1 MVDLGFGCMRLPLLN
16 SDDPTS
22 YNEEKIF
29 KLFDMFI
36 ENGFKYFD
44 TAYVYHGYTC
54 EQFIKKALV
63 NRYPRD
69 KFYLATKLPLRDF
82 KNEADLPIV
91 FQEQLDNCGVKYFD
105 FYLLHAMGMN
115 VYQKCVDN
123 HAFEFVKKIKEEGKA
138 KNIGMSFHDTPELLR
153 EIMEKYGDCIDFLQ
167 LQINYIDFDQA
178 NVRGRECLEIAK
190 EFNKPV
196 TVMEP
201 CKGGTL
207 VNVPEDV
214 KTLFESINPDASIA
228 SWAFKFVASQE
239 GVTRILSGMNDF
251 NQLEDNMKTFKEMKP
266 LTAQEQEAIDKAIKI
281 INENIAIRCTGCSYC
296 TKGCPMN
303 IAIPQ
308 YFALYNSINQKTG
321 QFSSQQIYYRN
332 LYLNG
337 HGKASECIKCGA
349 CENACPQHLPI
360 RQYLEEM
367 VVEKLEKNL
376 TMSVRK

>member
-1 MVDLGFGCMRLPLLN
+1 MTDLGFGCMRLPLLN

-29 KLFDMFI
+29 KLFDSFI
-36 ENGFKYFD
+36 ENGFTYFD

-63 NRYPRD
+63 SRYPRD
-69 KFYLATKLPLRDF
+69 KYKLATKLPLRDF
-82 KNEADLPIV
+82 KDEADLPNV
-91 FQEQLDNCGVKYFD
+91 FQEQLDNCGVEYFD
-105 FYLLHAMGMN
+105 YYLLHALGMN

-138 KNIGMSFHDTPELLR
+138 INVGMSFHDSPELLE
-153 EIMEKYGDCIDFLQ
+153 EILEKYGDCLDFIQ
-167 LQINYIDFDQA
+167 LQINYIDFDQP
-178 NVRGRECLEIAK
+178 NIRGRECLEICNK
-190 EFNKPV
+190 YNKPV

-207 VNVPEDV
+207 VNVPEEV
-214 KTLFESINPDASIA
+214 NKLFLDYNPNASIA
-228 SWAFKFVASQE
+228 SWAFRFAASQK
-239 GVTRILSGMNDF
+239 GIVRVLSGMNDF
-251 NQLEDNMKTFKEMKP
+251 DQLDDNMKTFKDIKP
-266 LTAQEQEAIDKAIKI
+266 LNEEEMALINKAIEI
-281 INENIAIRCTGCSYC
+281 INENTAIRCTGCSYC
-296 TKGCPMN
+296 TKGCPMK

-308 YFALYNSINQKTG
+308 YFSLYNSINQKTG

-349 CENACPQHLPI
+349 CEAACPQHLPI
-360 RQYLEEM
+360 RKYLEEL